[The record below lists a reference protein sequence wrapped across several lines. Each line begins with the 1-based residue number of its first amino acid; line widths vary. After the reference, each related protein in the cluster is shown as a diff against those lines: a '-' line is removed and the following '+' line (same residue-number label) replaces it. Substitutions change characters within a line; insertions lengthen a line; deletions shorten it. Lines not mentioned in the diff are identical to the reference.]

1 MLDDT
6 ISLPSLHISD
16 YTDKKIVDVLPYR
29 RKRYLSDYF
38 YKIPLKER
46 KNVKYVSFD
55 MWKTYRDISKVMFPN
70 CVCIV
75 DKFHVLQELSRR
87 VKRVRT
93 DVMNKNKKVRD
104 DLIKERQKLQKEK
117 TLLFPQD
124 QAKLRLAMDNYY
136 LLKKFDWILFSND
149 SKISDPNEKKKLNR
163 YLNRYLNLNDH
174 MLIDIVPK
182 LKEAIENKDIVHLF
196 YRNTEYKNAK
206 KELEDII
213 ILCRSSNVPQLQEFS
228 NL

>member
-1 MLDDT
+1 
-6 ISLPSLHISD
+6 
-16 YTDKKIVDVLPYR
+16 
-29 RKRYLSDYF
+29 
-38 YKIPLKER
+38 
-46 KNVKYVSFD
+46 
-55 MWKTYRDISKVMFPN
+55 
-70 CVCIV
+70 
-75 DKFHVLQELSRR
+75 
-87 VKRVRT
+87 
-93 DVMNKNKKVRD
+93 MNKNKKVRD